1 MPQNFRQKKTEFWE
15 LLKRRAISGNSYC
28 FCTFIEQESERSGLS
43 TQKII
48 WSFSL
53 FFVFSTIFSST
64 FFHQNFVGVF
74 TSLKSSLLLLWIT
87 SDAFKKQLL
96 VWSFLIRHFAK
107 SSPIMCFHRT
117 FCTSL
122 IEICH
127 LKYNNRTFLNL
138 KTTTVFAF
146 CTNYG
151 EVFVSSFETCK
162 TLLVSSKRIFL
173 K

>member
-1 MPQNFRQKKTEFWE
+1 MLKNFLGCENLCMKLSHFIYHLIVACSEKKAPQMIKPSWKCWPRKPFDMR
-15 LLKRRAISGNSYC
+15 IS
-28 FCTFIEQESERSGLS
+28 I
-43 TQKII
+43 
-48 WSFSL
+48 
-53 FFVFSTIFSST
+53 FVFSTIFSST

>member
-1 MPQNFRQKKTEFWE
+1 MFLHFHRTRKWKVRFLNSKDHLIFLFSFFR
-15 LLKRRAISGNSYC
+15 
-28 FCTFIEQESERSGLS
+28 RSFPAL
-43 TQKII
+43 
-48 WSFSL
+48 
-53 FFVFSTIFSST
+53 FSTKTLS
-64 FFHQNFVGVF
+64 VF

-107 SSPIMCFHRT
+107 SSAIMCFHRT

-127 LKYNNRTFLNL
+127 LKYNSRTFLNL